1 MKPLIQCAGLSK
13 SYGNKQALASVSF
26 EVSAG
31 APVALV
37 GPNGAG
43 KTTLLSLLS
52 GFIKPSAGSA
62 SILGQV
68 PGSAALCNRLGA
80 LPQDAQLDPNMS
92 IHSQLSLLARLQG
105 YRSSGAKAE
114 ASRVLERVGLLAEQG
129 NKPRGLSHGMNK
141 RVSIAQ
147 ALIGSPELVL
157 LDEPTAGLDP
167 VNSMAIRQCIAELA
181 DQSTFVISSHNLDEL
196 EKLCASVLYLEQ
208 GVLSQEQLHSEAS
221 QGYLGITMREVDE
234 KSLLAS
240 LSALAGVQ
248 QVQLKQKNEF
258 LLQYDH
264 QAHGDLDQRL
274 LKLFAD
280 NNWQYRQLTRGQS
293 LEDKLFSS

>member
-1 MKPLIQCAGLSK
+1 MKSLIQCTDLSK
-13 SYGNKQALASVSF
+13 RYGSKQALASVSF
-26 EVSAG
+26 EVNAG

-43 KTTLLSLLS
+43 KTTLLSLLC
-52 GFIKPSAGSA
+52 GFIQPSAGSA
-62 SILGQV
+62 HVLGQA

-105 YRSSGAKAE
+105 YQSQGAKTE
-114 ASRVLERVGLLAEQG
+114 ASRVLELVGLAAEQG
-129 NKPRGLSHGMNK
+129 NKPSGLSHGMNK

-167 VNSMAIRQCIAELA
+167 VNTKAIRQCIAELSE
-181 DQSTFVISSHNLDEL
+181 QSTFVISSHNLDEL
-196 EKLCASVLYLEQ
+196 EKLCGSVLYLEK
-208 GVLSQEQLHSEAS
+208 GVLSQEQLHSDDS
-221 QGYLGITMREVDE
+221 QGYLGITMRDVDE
-234 KSLLAS
+234 KIVLAS

-248 QVQLKQKNEF
+248 QVQHKQKNEF

-264 QAHGDLDQRL
+264 RGHADLDQRL
-274 LKLFAD
+274 LKLFAEK
-280 NNWQYRQLTRGQS
+280 NWQYRQLTQGQT
-293 LEDKLFSS
+293 LEEKLFSH